1 MALQQAFWVLLLL
14 SALGS
19 IQFSLSGGVGMMAI
33 RIGLMVTPSGELQ
46 ADDAGMAWRFA
57 EVVERTNSGFQVTFC
72 MPK

>member
-14 SALGS
+14 SELGS
-19 IQFSLSGGVGMMAI
+19 IQLSLSGGVGMMVM
-33 RIGLMVTPSGELQ
+33 RIGLMVSPSGELQ

-57 EVVERTNSGFQVTFC
+57 EVVERANSGFQVTFC